1 MTTLVAAQDRVDEST
16 VDVFTPGGYATLDAL
31 ATFEPLRNVRMDV
44 GIFNVFDETYWR
56 WSAVRA
62 RPEGDPMIGALSA
75 PGRHGSVS
83 VHVAF

>member
-1 MTTLVAAQDRVDEST
+1 
-16 VDVFTPGGYATLDAL
+16 
-31 ATFEPLRNVRMDV
+31 MDV